1 MTDVYAAV
9 PSIEQSSGAQTS
21 VVCEA
26 LQVSRSAYYAWRGRT
41 PTCRQS
47 RDIQLAHQIQAI
59 FWRHRRR
66 YGARRIAAELA
77 DQGEICSPRK
87 VAQLLI
93 SQGLR
98 AIQPKSFVPKTT
110 NSRHRLGYSPNLL
123 LDAPEPSSLND
134 LWVGDISYIP
144 LTDGRFCYLSIL
156 HPAPIQISF
165 LGMLGSMGAD
175 FIDYLITDRTV
186 TPPEFAG

>member
-1 MTDVYAAV
+1 MTEIYAAV
-9 PSIEQSSGAQTS
+9 SSIEQSSGTETS
-21 VVCEA
+21 VVCDAFE
-26 LQVSRSAYYAWRGRT
+26 VSRSAYYAWRGRT
-41 PTCRQS
+41 STCRES
-47 RDIQLAHQIQAI
+47 RDTFLAHLIQDI

-87 VAQLLI
+87 VAQLLRL
-93 SQGLR
+93 QGLR

-123 LDAPEPSSLND
+123 LDAPEPRSLND

-144 LTDGRFCYLSIL
+144 LTDGRFCYLAIL
-156 HPAPIQISF
+156 
-165 LGMLGSMGAD
+165 M
-175 FIDYLITDRTV
+175 DRYSRRIIGWHV
-186 TPPEFAG
+186 E